1 MVLIEKLLPRNSIFI
16 NNKFNLI
23 NDSKD
28 DFHYVIYYI
37 NNFKCKIIIRRL
49 DTDGGWGINLKIK
62 LYNSN
67 CDNEQILSVGSS
79 ESNCKMIDIY
89 TNIELFQ
96 EIYQEQIIPRIIIQT
111 IYNKNIDNTYLHNS
125 ILSYIELNP
134 EYEYNLFDD
143 NDCRLFI
150 KNNYDENILIA
161 YDMLIAGAFK
171 ADLFRYCYL
180 YINGGCYF
188 DCKSIL
194 RISLRNIINKD
205 DNLILCQDIGI
216 GYFNAV
222 MFSSKKNDLLLKVIN
237 CCVDNIHNF
246 YKNYNLNNIHFNK
259 AENILSL
266 TGPVFLYNILNRI
279 IDKSRVLRLYHKNI
293 NNKNHNYQKLLI
305 EYNGQHI
312 ITKNYCGFNSLNSHY
327 SKLWYNKE
335 IIYTNSFNND
345 NYRLYQFNFN
355 VNDIFIFHIFNCNSI
370 IIQRIDKNSGW
381 DNHLKIKIVDELN
394 NNEVKIE
401 IGNSNSVYKLI
412 NLYNKFFKFTNI
424 IDSFK
429 NINDSDNNKYLI
441 SVSKLNNIYKII
453 VIRIDKN
460 EGWTENLT
468 FNIDLKNNIQKNVI
482 IGDSQNNIKILNFE

>member
-1 MVLIEKLLPRNSIFI
+1 MVFIEKLLPRNYILI
-16 NNKFNLI
+16 NNKYELI

-49 DTDGGWGINLKIK
+49 DKDSGWGVNLKIK
-62 LYNSN
+62 LYSGENN
-67 CDNEQILSVGSS
+67 YQIISLGSS
-79 ESNCKMIDIY
+79 ENNCKIMDIY
-89 TNIELFQ
+89 TNIELF
-96 EIYQEQIIPRIIIQT
+96 EQFYVEQTIPKIIIQT
-111 IYNKNIDNTYLHNS
+111 IYNKNIDNIYLHNS

-134 EYEYNLFDD
+134 DYEYNLFDD

-150 KNNYDENILIA
+150 KNNYDKNTLIA
-161 YDMLIAGAFK
+161 FDMLIAGAFK

-194 RISLRNIINKD
+194 RTPLRNIINKD
-205 DNLILCQDIGI
+205 DDLILCQDIGI

-237 CCVDNIHNF
+237 SCVTNIHNF
-246 YKNYNLNNIHFNK
+246 YSNYNLSSIHFNK

-266 TGPVFLYNILNRI
+266 TGPVFLYNILNKL

-293 NNKNHNYQKLLI
+293 NNKNHHYQKLLI

-312 ITKNYCGFNSLNSHY
+312 ITKNYSGFNSTSSHY

-335 IIYTNSFNND
+335 IIYTNSFNNS
-345 NYRLYQFNFN
+345 NYRLYQFNSN
-355 VNDIFIFHIFNCNSI
+355 VNDTFMFHIFNPSSI
-370 IIQRIDKNSGW
+370 IIQRIDYNSGW
-381 DNHLKIKIVDELN
+381 GNHLKIKIIDELN
-394 NNEVKIE
+394 NNEIKVDV
-401 IGNSNSVYKLI
+401 GNSNSVYKLI
-412 NLYNKFFKFTNI
+412 NLESNFFKFTNI

-429 NINDSDNNKYLI
+429 NNNINDNNKYLI
-441 SVSKLNNIYKII
+441 SISKLNNVYKII
-453 VIRIDKN
+453 VIRTDKN
-460 EGWTENLT
+460 EGWNENLT
-468 FNIDLKNNIQKNVI
+468 FNIKLIDNIEKTVI
-482 IGDSQNNIKILNFE
+482 IGNSKNNIKILDFE